1 MYVSSR
7 YMMSHISCLGK
18 VVVKFNE
25 ILVKAKGD
33 TDSLWD
39 KTISTIRY
47 AYIYYSYFIVA
58 TFCFG
63 FRQEL

>member
-7 YMMSHISCLGK
+7 YIMSHISCLGK
-18 VVVKFNE
+18 VVVKFDE

-47 AYIYYSYFIVA
+47 AYICTLLVA

-63 FRQEL
+63 FRQER